1 MTYLDHADIRFT
13 NGEVMRIGPN
23 FISEVNV
30 AGAKEDMCWVNNGDA
45 AEKDAAREFT
55 CDNLTFVFAPA
66 FYNSTFAESNVDVKT
81 NAVLRI
87 EGGKDVESVILYGKK
102 AGKYVFKV
110 SKKILTATDLED
122 GRFRIDF
129 VGAK

>member
-30 AGAKEDMCWVNNGDA
+30 AGAKEDMRWVNNGDG

-55 CDNLTFVFAPA
+55 CDVMSFYFAPN
-66 FYNSTFAESNVDVKT
+66 FLNSIFAESKEEVKP
-81 NAVLRI
+81 NAVARI
-87 EGGKDVESVILYGKK
+87 KDGNDIESIALYGKK
-102 AGKYVFKV
+102 AGEYVVKLLGM
-110 SKKILTATDLED
+110 KMAYDTTDS
-122 GRFRIDF
+122 GHF
-129 VGAK
+129 VISFVEE